1 MLMGYLFMQYGT
13 HFAENH
19 RQADKIFAEI
29 KSGATKE
36 SEVTE
41 LDYQMIEEV
50 AKELYIRALKKL
62 PPDVKEALEKAFQRE
77 TKETAREIFRTI
89 LKNIQVAEEGNLLVC
104 QDTGLPI
111 YFVRIAS
118 RFPVDGAKIAKALE
132 NGAKRATL
140 EHPFRGSSTHPLT
153 RINPQTSVGH
163 GLPVIHW
170 EFDEEADDLDI
181 LMVPKGSGSE
191 NMSAMKMFTPA
202 DGVRAVK
209 KFVLDRVI
217 ESGSNPC
224 PPGIIGVGI
233 GGTSDLVGVLAKKA
247 ITRPVGSRNPDP
259 QLAQMEE
266 DLLEAINATGIGP
279 MGLGG
284 DTTALAVHIEGAYT
298 HITQNPVAVNTQCW
312 PARRARAKISSDGR
326 VEYGY

>member
-1 MLMGYLFMQYGT
+1 M
-13 HFAENH
+13 AE
-19 RQADKIFAEI
+19 F
-29 KSGATKE
+29 
-36 SEVTE
+36 
-41 LDYQMIEEV
+41 DYPMVEEV

-62 PPDVKEALEKAFQRE
+62 PPDVKVALEKAFQKE
-77 TKETAREIFRTI
+77 TNETAREIFRTI
-89 LKNIQVAEEGNLLVC
+89 FNNIRVAEERNLLVC

-111 YFVRIAS
+111 YFVTMGS
-118 RFPVDGAKIAKALE
+118 GFPVDGAKIAKALE
-132 NGAKRATL
+132 KGAKRATL

-153 RINPQTSVGH
+153 RVNPQTSVGV

-170 EFDEEADDLDI
+170 EFEEEADYLDI

-191 NMSAMKMFTPA
+191 NMSAMKMFIPA
-202 DGVRAVK
+202 DGMKALKR
-209 KFVLDRVI
+209 FVLDSVI
-217 ESGSNPC
+217 EAGSKPC

-247 ITRPVGSRNPDP
+247 IARPVGSTNPDP

-266 DLLEAINATGIGP
+266 ELLEAINATGIGP

-284 DTTALAVHIEGAYT
+284 DTTALAVHIESAYT
-298 HITQNPVAVNTQCW
+298 HITQNPIAVNTQCW
-312 PARRARAKISSDGR
+312 PARRAKARIFPDGR